1 MSVFSVSDSSCKI
14 RSHGPYGHS
23 APTASTKEVA
33 LTHSHGERVASRSI
47 SNATRQATIHALS
60 AVRHVD
66 GGASIDRRRHFRPL
80 WRLPDEADA
89 SGLGAKRRTSLTQT
103 GRRKAERAQALPTTV
118 YSSTAGKGLSN

>member
-1 MSVFSVSDSSCKI
+1 M
-14 RSHGPYGHS
+14 G
-23 APTASTKEVA
+23 

-47 SNATRQATIHALS
+47 SNATRQATILALA

-89 SGLGAKRRTSLTQT
+89 SGLGAKRRTLLTQT
-103 GRRKAERAQALPTTV
+103 GRRKAERALVVQGWGERSMHMHVCAAGALHARDCSRSPAHQSLTTDR
-118 YSSTAGKGLSN
+118 SNES